1 MNNKEEVSPNGDV
14 KAISIKASEFEGIV
28 VQSSI
33 PVLVD
38 WWAPWCGPCKML
50 APTMD
55 KLAKEF
61 NGIALVV
68 KIDCEDNLEMASKM
82 NIKALPTVTVWS
94 NGKESGRIAGLR
106 SIDDYRNMINS
117 AIENSS
123 SKI

>member
-106 SIDDYRNMINS
+106 SVDDYRNMINS
-117 AIENSS
+117 AIDNSS